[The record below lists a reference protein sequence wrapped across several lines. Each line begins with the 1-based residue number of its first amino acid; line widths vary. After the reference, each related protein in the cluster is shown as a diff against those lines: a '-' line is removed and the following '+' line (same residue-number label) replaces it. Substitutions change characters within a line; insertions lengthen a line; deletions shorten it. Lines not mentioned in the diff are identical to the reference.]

1 MAAADAAVHVDI
13 HNRTLVHERVAG
25 QSRFIIAKQ
34 IAFKRNSTFHVQAN
48 DGCNTRPGLCSVNR
62 VTRMAYS

>member
-13 HNRTLVHERVAG
+13 HNRTRVHERVAG

-34 IAFKRNSTFHVQAN
+34 IAFIRNSTF
-48 DGCNTRPGLCSVNR
+48 RYK
-62 VTRMAYS
+62 RMMDAIRDQVYVL